1 MPAVRNGNRVS
12 DAAAFFCRLAH
23 LPGADRPGP
32 SGTKVPPTP
41 GSSPLSRTAPHAS
54 RRRRLPRGG
63 FAGAALLLPAA
74 LAAQAIPG
82 GEESGGQDAA
92 SPEPAVAVR
101 GPRPPDLPAMVR
113 RDDLGGATM
122 RATRLTEPLAFDGR
136 LDDAIYDR
144 VPGVSQFIQALPLEG
159 EPATEDTEVWVF
171 FDDEAVYVAGRCW
184 DSQPDRMVATEM
196 RRDNFGIFN
205 NENLAVIFDT
215 FYDRRNAF
223 FFYLNPIGGFFDGLI
238 VDEANVNR
246 DWTAVWDSRAARFA
260 EGWTVEMRIPFKTL
274 RYAAGGPQV
283 WGINF
288 RRVVR
293 WKNEIS
299 YLTQVPA
306 ALGPRAIT
314 KISSAGT
321 LVGLEAPARSRTVE
335 LKPYLIGDAAGAR
348 IDAGALERDFG
359 GDLGVD
365 AKVGITSGLTADLTW
380 NTDFAQVE
388 ADAQQ
393 INLTRFSLFFPEKRE
408 FFLEGQ
414 GIFGFGTSTRA
425 PPAGSTRSFG
435 PPSSTPVLF
444 FSRQIGIADGQAVP
458 ILGGARVTG
467 KLGDYNIGALAI
479 RSGESAA
486 GSPETDFSVFR
497 LKRDILGRSTV
508 GVMGTYRSHTPDG
521 LGQNLAY
528 GMDARFGFFEHL
540 DIRSYAA
547 WTQNE
552 LEDRTGS
559 SYLGQLDYNGD
570 RYGLKAE
577 RLVVGE
583 GFDPGIGFLRR
594 RDFRRN
600 YGEARFSPRPHSI
613 SWLRK
618 VGWTGSVDYTTD
630 NEGALETRIFGL
642 RYNMEIESGDQFN
655 LNATRNR
662 EVLSDPFSLSEEL
675 GVAPGSYDFDY
686 VRVSYQAG
694 PQRPVSGN
702 FAYQQGGFFSGTRRE
717 AAWRGRVEVMPRLT
731 LEPLVSLN
739 WITLPGGDYDTGL
752 LASRINYTLSPRSFV
767 AAFLQ
772 YNSAAGSLSTNVRFR
787 WEYEPGSDLYVV
799 YNSLRDTLVP
809 GYPELDTQSF
819 IVKFTRLF
827 RF

>member
-1 MPAVRNGNRVS
+1 MHGTAPRSLLRRLFPLGLLAGLALTVPLTVPVS
-12 DAAAFFCRLAH
+12 LLAQAAAS
-23 LPGADRPGP
+23 GEEP
-32 SGTKVPPTP
+32 SGQGP
-41 GSSPLSRTAPHAS
+41 
-54 RRRRLPRGG
+54 
-63 FAGAALLLPAA
+63 
-74 LAAQAIPG
+74 
-82 GEESGGQDAA
+82 DA
-92 SPEPAVAVR
+92 PEPAFLVR
-101 GPRPPDLPAMVR
+101 GPAPPDLPEMVR

-122 RATRLTEPLAFDGR
+122 RATRLEGTFEFDGR

-144 VPGVSQFIQALPLEG
+144 VPGVGDFIQALPLEG

-171 FDDEAVYVAGRCW
+171 YDDEAVYIAGRNW
-184 DSQPDRMVATEM
+184 DSQPDRMVVSEM

-205 NENLAVIFDT
+205 NENLAVIIDS

-238 VDEANVNR
+238 VDETNVNR
-246 DWTAVWDSRAARFA
+246 DWTAVWDSKADYF
-260 EGWTVEMRIPFKTL
+260 ENGWTMEMRIPFKTL
-274 RYAAGGPQV
+274 RYAGGGPQV

-299 YLTQVPA
+299 YLTRVPA

-321 LVGLEAPARSRTVE
+321 LVGLEAPASSRTVE
-335 LKPYLIGDAAGAR
+335 VKPYLIGDAAGSR
-348 IDAGALERDFG
+348 IESGALDRDFG
-359 GDLGVD
+359 GDFGID
-365 AKVGITSGLTADLTW
+365 AKVGITSGLTADLTY

-388 ADAQQ
+388 ADSQQ

-435 PPSSTPVLF
+435 LPSSTPVLF
-444 FSRQIGIADGQAVP
+444 FSRQIGIADGHVVP
-458 ILGGARVTG
+458 ILGGGRVTG
-467 KLGDYNIGALAI
+467 KVGDYNIGALAI
-479 RSGESAA
+479 RSGASTAA

-497 LKRDILGRSTV
+497 LKRDVLSRSTV
-508 GVMGTYRSHTPDG
+508 GVMGTYRSHTTSG
-521 LGQNLAY
+521 LGRNFAY

-552 LEDRTGS
+552 LDSDTGM

-570 RYGLKAE
+570 RYGLKGE
-577 RLVVGE
+577 RLVVGD

-594 RDFRRN
+594 RDFQRN
-600 YGEARFSPRPHSI
+600 HAEARFSPRPHSI

-618 VGWTGSVDYTTD
+618 IGWTGSVDYTTD
-630 NEGALETRIFGL
+630 NEGELETRIFSL
-642 RYNMEIESGDQFN
+642 RSEADLENGDRVN
-655 LNATRNR
+655 LDATRNR
-662 EVLSDPFSLSEEL
+662 EVLAEYFSLSDDL
-675 GVAPGSYDFDY
+675 GVAPGGYDFDY
-686 VRVSYQAG
+686 VRLSYQAG
-694 PQRPVSGN
+694 PQRPISGN

-717 AAWRGRVEVMPRLT
+717 LAWRGRVEVMRRLT
-731 LEPLVSLN
+731 VEPTVSVN
-739 WITLPGGDYDTGL
+739 RISLPEGDYDTNL
-752 LASRINYTLSPRSFV
+752 FSSRINYTLSPRSFV

-787 WEYEPGSDLYVV
+787 WEYEPGSDFYVV

-809 GYPELDTQSF
+809 GYPELNTQSF

>member
-1 MPAVRNGNRVS
+1 M
-12 DAAAFFCRLAH
+12 LAG
-23 LPGADRPGP
+23 L
-32 SGTKVPPTP
+32 
-41 GSSPLSRTAPHAS
+41 
-54 RRRRLPRGG
+54 
-63 FAGAALLLPAA
+63 A
-74 LAAQAIPG
+74 LAAPASLAGQP
-82 GEESGGQDAA
+82 EELAEPRDGQGAP
-92 SPEPAVAVR
+92 PEPAFVVR
-101 GPRPPDLPAMVR
+101 GPAPPELPEMVR
-113 RDDLGGATM
+113 RDDAGGATM
-122 RATRLTEPLAFDGR
+122 RATRLTEPLEFDGR
-136 LDDAIYDR
+136 LDDAIYER
-144 VPGVSQFIQALPLEG
+144 VPGVSGFIQGLPLEG

-171 FDDEAVYVAGRCW
+171 FDDDAVYVAGRNW
-184 DSQPDRMVATEM
+184 DSQPERMVATEM

-223 FFYLNPIGGFFDGLI
+223 FFYMNPIGGFFDGLI

-260 EGWTVEMRIPFKTL
+260 DGWTMEMRIPFKTL
-274 RYAAGGPQV
+274 RYAGGGAQV

-299 YLTQVPA
+299 YLTRVPA

-314 KISSAGT
+314 KVSSAGT
-321 LVGLEAPARSRTVE
+321 LVGLEAPASSRTVE
-335 LKPYLIGDAAGAR
+335 VKPYLIGDAAGAR
-348 IDAGALERDFG
+348 IESGALDRDFG
-359 GDLGVD
+359 GNFGVD
-365 AKVGITSGLTADLTW
+365 AKVGITSGLTADLTY

-414 GIFGFGTSTRA
+414 GIFGFGASTRS

-435 PPSSTPVLF
+435 LPSSTPVLF

-479 RSGESAA
+479 KSGESTAA
-486 GSPETDFSVFR
+486 GSPETDFAVFR
-497 LKRDILGRSTV
+497 LKRDVLGRSTV
-508 GVMGTYRSHTPDG
+508 GVMGTYRSQTPSG
-521 LGQNLAY
+521 LGQNFAY
-528 GMDARFGFFEHL
+528 GMDARFGLFEHL

-552 LEDRTGS
+552 LEDQTGM

-570 RYGLKAE
+570 RYGLQAE
-577 RLVVGE
+577 RLVVGD

-594 RDFRRN
+594 RDFQRN
-600 YGEARFSPRPHSI
+600 YAEARFSPRPHSI

-630 NEGALETRIFGL
+630 NDGELETRIFGV
-642 RYNMEIESGDQFN
+642 RYEMELENGDQFN

-662 EVLSDPFSLSEEL
+662 EVLREPFSLSDEL
-675 GVAPGSYDFDY
+675 GVAPGGYDFDY

-694 PQRPVSGN
+694 PQRPISGN

-731 LEPLVSLN
+731 VEPLVSLN
-739 WITLPGGDYDTGL
+739 WISLPEGDYDTNL
-752 LASRINYTLSPRSFV
+752 LASRINYTLSPRSFL

-772 YNSAAGSLSTNVRFR
+772 YNTTANSLSTNIRFR
-787 WEYEPGSDLYVV
+787 WEYQPGSDLYVV
-799 YNSLRDTLVP
+799 YNSLRDTLAP
-809 GYPELDTQSF
+809 GYPELNAQSF

>member
-1 MPAVRNGNRVS
+1 M
-12 DAAAFFCRLAH
+12 F
-23 LPGADRPGP
+23 
-32 SGTKVPPTP
+32 
-41 GSSPLSRTAPHAS
+41 
-54 RRRRLPRGG
+54 
-63 FAGAALLLPAA
+63 
-74 LAAQAIPG
+74 
-82 GEESGGQDAA
+82 
-92 SPEPAVAVR
+92 
-101 GPRPPDLPAMVR
+101 
-113 RDDLGGATM
+113 
-122 RATRLTEPLAFDGR
+122 
-136 LDDAIYDR
+136 Y
-144 VPGVSQFIQALPLEG
+144 
-159 EPATEDTEVWVF
+159 
-171 FDDEAVYVAGRCW
+171 DDEAVYIAGRNW
-184 DSQPDRMVATEM
+184 DSQPDRMVVSEM

-205 NENLAVIFDT
+205 NENLAVIIDS

-246 DWTAVWDSRAARFA
+246 DWTAVWDSKADYFDN
-260 EGWTVEMRIPFKTL
+260 GWTMEMRIPFKTL
-274 RYAAGGPQV
+274 RYAGGGPQV

-299 YLTQVPA
+299 YLTRVPA

-314 KISSAGT
+314 KVSSAGT
-321 LVGLEAPARSRTVE
+321 LVGLEAPASSRTVE
-335 LKPYLIGDAAGAR
+335 VKPYLIGDGAGAR
-348 IDAGALERDFG
+348 IESGALDRDFG
-359 GDLGVD
+359 GDFGID
-365 AKVGITSGLTADLTW
+365 AKVGITNGLTADLTY

-444 FSRQIGIADGQAVP
+444 FSRQIGIADGHVVP
-458 ILGGARVTG
+458 ILGGGRVTG

-479 RSGESAA
+479 RSGASTAA
-486 GSPETDFSVFR
+486 GAPETDFSVFR
-497 LKRDILGRSTV
+497 LKRDVLSRSTV
-508 GVMGTYRSHTPDG
+508 GVMGTYRSHTTSG
-521 LGQNLAY
+521 LGRNFAY
-528 GMDARFGFFEHL
+528 GMDARFGFLDHL

-552 LEDRTGS
+552 FDSDTGM

-594 RDFRRN
+594 RDFQRN
-600 YGEARFSPRPHSI
+600 YAEARFSPRPHSI

-618 VGWTGSVDYTTD
+618 IGWTGSVDYTTD
-630 NEGALETRIFGL
+630 NEGEVETRIFSL
-642 RYNMEIESGDQFN
+642 RSEADLENGDRVN
-655 LNATRNR
+655 LDATRNR
-662 EVLSDPFSLSEEL
+662 EVLAEHFSLSDDL
-675 GVAPGSYDFDY
+675 GVDPGSYDFDY
-686 VRVSYQAG
+686 VRLSYQAG
-694 PQRPVSGN
+694 PQRPISGN

-717 AAWRGRVEVMPRLT
+717 LAWRGRVEVMPRLT
-731 LEPLVSLN
+731 VEPVVSVN
-739 WITLPGGDYDTGL
+739 RISLPDGNYDTNL
-752 LASRINYTLSPRSFV
+752 LASRVNYTLSPRSFV

-787 WEYEPGSDLYVV
+787 WEYEPGSDFYVV
-799 YNSLRDTLVP
+799 YNSLRDTLIP
-809 GYPELDTQSF
+809 GYPELNTQSF

>member
-1 MPAVRNGNRVS
+1 MSRSAYRFVLVGIALIV
-12 DAAAFFCRLAH
+12 
-23 LPGADRPGP
+23 PGLLWGQSAELADRQDGQ
-32 SGTKVPPTP
+32 
-41 GSSPLSRTAPHAS
+41 GSA
-54 RRRRLPRGG
+54 
-63 FAGAALLLPAA
+63 
-74 LAAQAIPG
+74 
-82 GEESGGQDAA
+82 
-92 SPEPAVAVR
+92 PEPAFVVR
-101 GPRPPDLPAMVR
+101 GPAPPELPEMVR

-122 RATRLTEPLAFDGR
+122 RATRLTEPIELDGR
-136 LDDAIYDR
+136 LDDGIYDR
-144 VPGVSQFIQALPLEG
+144 VPGVGGFIQALPLEG

-171 FDDEAVYVAGRCW
+171 FDDDAVYIAGRSW
-184 DSQPDRMVATEM
+184 DSQPDRIVATEM
-196 RRDNFGIFN
+196 RRDHFGIFN
-205 NENLAVIFDT
+205 NANLAVILDT

-238 VDEANVNR
+238 VDERSVNR
-246 DWTAVWDSRAARFA
+246 DWTAVWDSRAARF
-260 EGWTVEMRIPFKTL
+260 ENGWTMEMRIPFKTL
-274 RYAAGGPQV
+274 RYDRGGPQV

-293 WKNEIS
+293 WKNEMS

-321 LVGLEAPARSRTVE
+321 LVGLEAPASSRTVE
-335 LKPYLIGDAAGAR
+335 VKPYLIGDAAGAR
-348 IDAGALERDFG
+348 IESGSLERDFG
-359 GDLGVD
+359 GDFGVD
-365 AKVGITSGLTADLTW
+365 AKVGITSGLTADLTY

-393 INLTRFSLFFPEKRE
+393 VNLTRFSLFFPEKRE

-414 GIFGFGTSTRA
+414 GIFDFGSSSRGA
-425 PPAGSTRSFG
+425 PPGSTRSFG

-444 FSRQIGIADGQAVP
+444 FSRRVGIENGSAVP
-458 ILGGARVTG
+458 IRGGARVTG
-467 KLGDYNIGALAI
+467 RLGDYNVGAIAM
-479 RSGESAA
+479 RSGESTAA

-497 LKRDILGRSTV
+497 LKRDILNRSTV
-508 GVMGTYRSHTPDG
+508 GVMGTYRSHTANG
-521 LGQNLAY
+521 LGRNFAY
-528 GMDARFGFFEHL
+528 GMDARFGFFENL

-552 LEDRTGS
+552 LEDETGL

-570 RYGLKAE
+570 RYGLQAE
-577 RLVVGE
+577 RLVVGDE
-583 GFDPGIGFLRR
+583 FDPGIGFLHRL
-594 RDFRRN
+594 DFQRN
-600 YGEARFSPRPHSI
+600 YAEARFSPRPHSI

-630 NEGALETRIFGL
+630 NEGELETRIFGF
-642 RYNMEIESGDQFN
+642 RYDMEFENGDQFN

-662 EVLSDPFSLSEEL
+662 EVLGESFSLSDDL
-675 GVAPGSYDFDY
+675 GVEPGSYDFDY
-686 VRVSYQAG
+686 VRFSYQAG
-694 PQRPVSGN
+694 PQRPVSGG

-731 LEPLVSLN
+731 FEPLVSLN
-739 WITLPGGDYDTGL
+739 WISLPEGDYDTNL
-752 LASRINYTLSPRSFV
+752 LASRINYTLSPRSFL

-772 YNSAAGSLSTNVRFR
+772 YNTAANSLSTNVRFR
-787 WEYEPGSDLYVV
+787 WEYEPGSDLYIV

-809 GYPELDTQSF
+809 DYPELNAQSF

>member
-1 MPAVRNGNRVS
+1 MSRSAYRFVLVGIALIV
-12 DAAAFFCRLAH
+12 
-23 LPGADRPGP
+23 PGLLWGQSAELADRQG
-32 SGTKVPPTP
+32 GP
-41 GSSPLSRTAPHAS
+41 GSA
-54 RRRRLPRGG
+54 
-63 FAGAALLLPAA
+63 
-74 LAAQAIPG
+74 
-82 GEESGGQDAA
+82 
-92 SPEPAVAVR
+92 PEPAFVVR
-101 GPRPPDLPAMVR
+101 GPAPPDLPEMVR
-113 RDDLGGATM
+113 RDDAGGATM
-122 RATRLTEPLAFDGR
+122 RATRLTEPLEFDGR
-136 LDDAIYDR
+136 LDDAIYER
-144 VPGVSQFIQALPLEG
+144 VPGVSGFIQALPLEG

-171 FDDEAVYVAGRCW
+171 FDDEAVYVAGRNW

-205 NENLAVIFDT
+205 NENLAVILDT

-238 VDEANVNR
+238 VDERSVNR
-246 DWTAVWDSRAARFA
+246 DWTAVWDSRAARF
-260 EGWTVEMRIPFKTL
+260 ENGWTMEMRIPFKTL
-274 RYAAGGPQV
+274 RYVRGGPQV

-293 WKNEIS
+293 WKNEMS

-306 ALGPRAIT
+306 ALGPRGIT

-321 LVGLEAPARSRTVE
+321 LVGLEAPASSRTIEV
-335 LKPYLIGDAAGAR
+335 KPYLIGDAAGAR
-348 IDAGALERDFG
+348 IESGALDRDFG
-359 GDLGVD
+359 GDFGLD
-365 AKVGITSGLTADLTW
+365 AKVGITSGLTADLTY

-414 GIFGFGTSTRA
+414 GIFDFGTSSRGA
-425 PPAGSTRSFG
+425 PPGSTRSFG

-444 FSRQIGIADGQAVP
+444 FSRRIGIEAGQAVP
-458 ILGGARVTG
+458 ITGGARVTG

-479 RSGESAA
+479 RSGESTAA

-497 LKRDILGRSTV
+497 LKRDILNRSTV
-508 GVMGTYRSHTPDG
+508 GVMGTYRSHTASG
-521 LGQNLAY
+521 LGQNFAY
-528 GMDARFGFFEHL
+528 GMDAGFGFFEHL

-552 LEDRTGS
+552 LEDETGL
-559 SYLGQLDYNGD
+559 SYLGQVDYNGD
-570 RYGLKAE
+570 RYGLQAE
-577 RLVVGE
+577 RLVVGDE
-583 GFDPGIGFLRR
+583 FDPGIGFMRR
-594 RDFRRN
+594 LDFQRN
-600 YGEARFSPRPHSI
+600 YAEARFSPRPHSI

-630 NEGALETRIFGL
+630 NEGVLETRIFGF
-642 RYNMEIESGDQFN
+642 RYDMEFENGDNFN

-662 EVLSDPFSLSEEL
+662 EVLGESFSLSDDL
-675 GVAPGSYDFDY
+675 GVARGTYDFDY

-694 PQRPVSGN
+694 PQRPISGN

-731 LEPLVSLN
+731 VEPLVSLN
-739 WITLPGGDYDTGL
+739 WISLPEGDYDTNL
-752 LASRINYTLSPRSFV
+752 LASRINYTLSPRSFL

-772 YNSAAGSLSTNVRFR
+772 YNTAANSLSTNVRFR

-799 YNSLRDTLVP
+799 YNSLRDTLAP
-809 GYPELDTQSF
+809 GYPELNAQSF

>member
-1 MPAVRNGNRVS
+1 M
-12 DAAAFFCRLAH
+12 
-23 LPGADRPGP
+23 
-32 SGTKVPPTP
+32 
-41 GSSPLSRTAPHAS
+41 LSRSAL
-54 RRRRLPRGG
+54 RLLL
-63 FAGAALLLPAA
+63 AGAALIVPVALWAQSAA
-74 LAAQAIPG
+74 LPEPQDNQGAA
-82 GEESGGQDAA
+82 
-92 SPEPAVAVR
+92 PEPAFTVR
-101 GPRPPDLPAMVR
+101 GPAPPELPAMVR
-113 RDDLGGATM
+113 RDDVGGATM
-122 RATRLTEPLAFDGR
+122 RATRIHESLELDGR
-136 LDDAIYDR
+136 LDDGIYDR
-144 VPGVSQFIQALPLEG
+144 VPGVGGFIQALPLEG
-159 EPATEDTEVWVF
+159 EPATEATEVWVF
-171 FDDEAVYVAGRCW
+171 YDDEAVYVAGRCW
-184 DSQPDRMVATEM
+184 DSQPDRIVATEM

-205 NENLAVIFDT
+205 NANLAVILDT

-238 VDEANVNR
+238 VDERGVNR
-246 DWTAVWDSRAARFA
+246 DWTAVWDSKAARF
-260 EGWTVEMRIPFKTL
+260 ENGWTVEMRIPFKTL
-274 RYAAGGPQV
+274 RYDRGGPQV

-293 WKNEIS
+293 WKNEMS
-299 YLTQVPA
+299 YFTQVPA

-321 LVGLEAPARSRTVE
+321 LVGLEAPASSRTAEV
-335 LKPYLIGDAAGAR
+335 KPYLIGDAAGAR
-348 IDAGALERDFG
+348 VETGSLDRDFG
-359 GDLGVD
+359 GDFGVD

-414 GIFGFGTSTRA
+414 GIFDFGASGGRGA
-425 PPAGSTRSFG
+425 PPGSTRSFG

-444 FSRQIGIADGQAVP
+444 FSRRVGIEGGQAVP
-458 ILGGARVTG
+458 ITGGARVTG
-467 KLGDYNIGALAI
+467 KLGDYNVGALAI
-479 RSGESAA
+479 RSGQSADA
-486 GSPETDFSVFR
+486 GSPDTDFSVFR
-497 LKRDILGRSTV
+497 LKRDILNRSTV
-508 GVMGTYRSHTPDG
+508 GVMGTYRSHTASG
-521 LGQNLAY
+521 LGRNFAY
-528 GMDARFGFFEHL
+528 GMDARFGFFENL

-547 WTQNE
+547 WTRNE
-552 LEDRTGS
+552 LEDATGL

-570 RYGLKAE
+570 RYGVQAE
-577 RLVVGE
+577 RLVVGDE
-583 GFDPGIGFLRR
+583 FNPGIGFLRR
-594 RDFRRN
+594 RDFQRN
-600 YGEARFSPRPHSI
+600 YAEARFSPRPHSI
-613 SWLRK
+613 AWLRK

-630 NEGALETRIFGL
+630 NEGELETRIFGF
-642 RYNMEIESGDQFN
+642 RYDMEFENGDRVN
-655 LNATRNR
+655 LNAARNR
-662 EVLSDPFSLSEEL
+662 EVLSESFSLSDDL
-675 GVAPGSYDFDY
+675 GVTPGSYDFDH

-717 AAWRGRVEVMPRLT
+717 LAWRGRVELLTRLT
-731 LEPLVSLN
+731 VEPTVSVN
-739 WITLPGGDYDTGL
+739 WIALPEGDYDTNL
-752 LASRINYTLSPRSFV
+752 LAARINYTVSPRSFL

-809 GYPELDTQSF
+809 GYPELNTQSF